1 MIEPQVA
8 RRKIKVPRIDTENIE
23 IGGVFGALS
32 IEDFG
37 TNPVYGATAAYH
49 VTEDFF
55 FQAEA
60 GRSTAGKTSFET
72 LGGNIQLLTNDE
84 RQFTYY
90 NLALGYNFLPGEV
103 FLGRNTAM
111 TSGFFLMGGIG
122 SVDFARRPEVRG
134 QLRRRLQGAA
144 DGLARR
150 SPYACRTASSIR
162 TCWVRASST
171 NNLEAN
177 IGLLGILLKTLD
189 DWLLDEDRIHSSL
202 CCAPAPFAHRAL
214 LARSLPLPAMPA
226 GDQRPGAGLRA
237 GLEHRQAHQALGA
250 SRARS

>member
-1 MIEPQVA
+1 METGIRILLLSVVLAMTGCASVRNWLDRDEPQEETAQEDSEADTGEAEEAPPRVIDPQVA
-8 RRKIKVPRIDTENIE
+8 RRTIKVPRIDNENIE

-37 TNPVYGATAAYH
+37 TNPVYGVTAAYH

-72 LGGNIQLLTNDE
+72 LGGNIQLLTGDE

-103 FLGRNTAM
+103 FLGRGLAM
-111 TSGFFLMGGIG
+111 TSGFYLLGGIG
-122 SVDFARRPEVRG
+122 SVEFAGDQKFTVSFGAGYRVLPTDWLAIHVRMQDRIFDTDLLG
-134 QLRRRLQGAA
+134 ESKL
-144 DGLARR
+144 
-150 SPYACRTASSIR
+150 
-162 TCWVRASST
+162 T

-177 IGLLGILLKTLD
+177 IGLTV
-189 DWLLDEDRIHSSL
+189 
-202 CCAPAPFAHRAL
+202 FF
-214 LARSLPLPAMPA
+214 
-226 GDQRPGAGLRA
+226 
-237 GLEHRQAHQALGA
+237 
-250 SRARS
+250 

>member
-1 MIEPQVA
+1 METGIRILLLSVVLALSGCASIRNWLDRDEPKEDTSAQADTAADTDDSNQAPPRVIEPEVA

-23 IGGVFGALS
+23 VGGVFGALS

-37 TNPVYGATAAYH
+37 TNPVYGVTAAYH

-72 LGGNIQLLTNDE
+72 LGGNVTLLTGNQ

-103 FLGRNTAM
+103 FLGRNLAM
-111 TSGFFLMGGIG
+111 TSGFYLLGGIG
-122 SVDFARRPEVRG
+122 SVDFAGDQKFAVSFGAGYRVLPTDWLAIHVRMQDRIFDSDLLG
-134 QLRRRLQGAA
+134 EKKL
-144 DGLARR
+144 
-150 SPYACRTASSIR
+150 
-162 TCWVRASST
+162 T

-177 IGLLGILLKTLD
+177 IGLTV
-189 DWLLDEDRIHSSL
+189 
-202 CCAPAPFAHRAL
+202 FF
-214 LARSLPLPAMPA
+214 
-226 GDQRPGAGLRA
+226 
-237 GLEHRQAHQALGA
+237 
-250 SRARS
+250 

>member
-1 MIEPQVA
+1 METGIRILLLSVVLALSGCASLRNWLDRDEPKEDTSAQADTQADSDDSNAAPPRVIEPEVA

-32 IEDFG
+32 VEDFG
-37 TNPVYGATAAYH
+37 TNPVYGVTAAYH

-72 LGGNIQLLTNDE
+72 LGGNITLLTGKE

-103 FLGRNTAM
+103 FLGRNLAM
-111 TSGFFLMGGIG
+111 TSGFYLLGGIG
-122 SVDFARRPEVRG
+122 SVDFAGDQNFAVSFGAGYRVLPTDWMAIHVRMQDRIFNSDLLG
-134 QLRRRLQGAA
+134 EKKL
-144 DGLARR
+144 
-150 SPYACRTASSIR
+150 
-162 TCWVRASST
+162 T

-177 IGLLGILLKTLD
+177 IGLTV
-189 DWLLDEDRIHSSL
+189 
-202 CCAPAPFAHRAL
+202 FF
-214 LARSLPLPAMPA
+214 
-226 GDQRPGAGLRA
+226 
-237 GLEHRQAHQALGA
+237 
-250 SRARS
+250 

>member
-1 MIEPQVA
+1 METGIRILLLSVVLAMSGCASVRNWLDRDEPAEETQDEAAQADTEDSTAAPPRVIEPRVA

-23 IGGVFGALS
+23 LGGVFGALS

-37 TNPVYGATAAYH
+37 TNPVYGVTAAYH

-103 FLGRNTAM
+103 FLGRNSAM
-111 TSGFFLMGGIG
+111 TSSFFLLGGIG
-122 SVDFARRPEVRG
+122 SVDFAGDQKFAVSFGAGYKVLPTDWLAITVRMQDRIFDSDLLG
-134 QLRRRLQGAA
+134 ESKL
-144 DGLARR
+144 
-150 SPYACRTASSIR
+150 
-162 TCWVRASST
+162 T

-177 IGLLGILLKTLD
+177 IGL
-189 DWLLDEDRIHSSL
+189 SV
-202 CCAPAPFAHRAL
+202 FF
-214 LARSLPLPAMPA
+214 
-226 GDQRPGAGLRA
+226 
-237 GLEHRQAHQALGA
+237 
-250 SRARS
+250 

>member
-1 MIEPQVA
+1 METGIRILLLSVVLAMSGCATVRNWLDRDEPAEETQDEAAQADTDESTEAPPRVIDPQVA

-37 TNPVYGATAAYH
+37 TNPVYGVTASYH

-111 TSGFFLMGGIG
+111 TSGFFLLGGIG
-122 SVDFARRPEVRG
+122 SVDFAGDQKFTVSFGAGYKVLPTDWLAITVRMQDRIFDSDLLG
-134 QLRRRLQGAA
+134 ESKL
-144 DGLARR
+144 
-150 SPYACRTASSIR
+150 
-162 TCWVRASST
+162 T

-177 IGLLGILLKTLD
+177 IGL
-189 DWLLDEDRIHSSL
+189 SV
-202 CCAPAPFAHRAL
+202 FF
-214 LARSLPLPAMPA
+214 
-226 GDQRPGAGLRA
+226 
-237 GLEHRQAHQALGA
+237 
-250 SRARS
+250 

>member
-1 MIEPQVA
+1 METGIRILLLSVVLALSGCASVRNWLDRDEPKEDTSAQADSEADTDEADQAPPRVIDPQVT
-8 RRKIKVPRIDTENIE
+8 RRKVKVPRIDTENIE

-37 TNPVYGATAAYH
+37 TNPVYGVTAAYH

-72 LGGNIQLLTNDE
+72 LGGNVQLLTGDE

-103 FLGRNTAM
+103 FLGRGLAM
-111 TSGFFLMGGIG
+111 TSGFYLLGGIG
-122 SVDFARRPEVRG
+122 SVDFAGDQRFTVSFGAGYRVLPTDWLAIHVRMQDRIFDSDLLG
-134 QLRRRLQGAA
+134 ESKL
-144 DGLARR
+144 
-150 SPYACRTASSIR
+150 
-162 TCWVRASST
+162 T

-177 IGLLGILLKTLD
+177 IGLTV
-189 DWLLDEDRIHSSL
+189 
-202 CCAPAPFAHRAL
+202 FF
-214 LARSLPLPAMPA
+214 
-226 GDQRPGAGLRA
+226 
-237 GLEHRQAHQALGA
+237 
-250 SRARS
+250 

>member
-1 MIEPQVA
+1 MEIGFRILLLSVVLALSGCASIRNWLDRDEPKEDTQSQDATADNDEAEEAPPRVIEPQVA

-72 LGGNIQLLTNDE
+72 LGGNVTLLTGNQ

-103 FLGRNTAM
+103 FLGKGTAM
-111 TSGFFLMGGIG
+111 TSSFFLLGGIG
-122 SVDFARRPEVRG
+122 SVDFAGDQKFTVSFGAGYKVLPTDWLAITIRM
-134 QLRRRLQGAA
+134 QDRLFDSDLLGESK
-144 DGLARR
+144 L
-150 SPYACRTASSIR
+150 
-162 TCWVRASST
+162 T

-177 IGLLGILLKTLD
+177 IGL
-189 DWLLDEDRIHSSL
+189 SV
-202 CCAPAPFAHRAL
+202 FF
-214 LARSLPLPAMPA
+214 
-226 GDQRPGAGLRA
+226 
-237 GLEHRQAHQALGA
+237 
-250 SRARS
+250 

>member
-1 MIEPQVA
+1 METGIRILLLSVVLALSGCASIRNWLDRDEPKEDTSAQADTQADADDSNAAPPRVIEPEVA

-32 IEDFG
+32 VEDFG
-37 TNPVYGATAAYH
+37 TNPVYGVTAAYH

-72 LGGNIQLLTNDE
+72 LGGNVTLLTGNQ

-103 FLGRNTAM
+103 FLGRNLAM
-111 TSGFFLMGGIG
+111 TSGFYLLAGIG
-122 SVDFARRPEVRG
+122 SVDFADDQNFAVSFGAGYRVLPTDWMAIHVRMQDRIFNSDLLG
-134 QLRRRLQGAA
+134 EKKL
-144 DGLARR
+144 
-150 SPYACRTASSIR
+150 
-162 TCWVRASST
+162 T

-177 IGLLGILLKTLD
+177 IGLTV
-189 DWLLDEDRIHSSL
+189 
-202 CCAPAPFAHRAL
+202 FF
-214 LARSLPLPAMPA
+214 
-226 GDQRPGAGLRA
+226 
-237 GLEHRQAHQALGA
+237 
-250 SRARS
+250 